1 MAIDMRTLV
10 KVLLT
15 LVLMLS
21 AGGVMSAQKFSLSVN
36 LIECARLGT
45 LNLDASY
52 ALGRHWSITAGARYN
67 PFTYY
72 KGNPDRQ
79 FQARQQSYAVGA
91 RLWPWHIMSGWW
103 FGAKTRWQEYN
114 VGGVRSR
121 QTREGDRFGGGL
133 YAGYAHMIAPHLN
146 IEFGLGVWAG
156 ADIYKVYSCPSCG
169 LTLDDGVKGFI
180 LPDDITIG
188 LVYVF

>member
-1 MAIDMRTLV
+1 MAIDMRGLV
-10 KVLLT
+10 KVLLA
-15 LVLMLS
+15 LLLM
-21 AGGVMSAQKFSLSVN
+21 AFAEGVMRAQKFSLSVN

-52 ALGRHWSITAGARYN
+52 ALGRHWSVTAGARYN

-72 KGNPDRQ
+72 KGNLDKQ

>member
-1 MAIDMRTLV
+1 MAIDMRGLV
-10 KVLLT
+10 KVLL
-15 LVLMLS
+15 VLLLM
-21 AGGVMSAQKFSLSVN
+21 AFAEGVMRAQKFSLSVN

-52 ALGRHWSITAGARYN
+52 ALGRHWSVTAGARYN

-72 KGNPDRQ
+72 KGNSDKQ